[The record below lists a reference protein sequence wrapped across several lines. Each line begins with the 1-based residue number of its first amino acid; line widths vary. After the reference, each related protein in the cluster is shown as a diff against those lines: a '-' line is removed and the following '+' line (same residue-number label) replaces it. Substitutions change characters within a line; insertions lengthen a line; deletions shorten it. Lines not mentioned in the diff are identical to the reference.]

1 MTYAGSVGN
10 MNTTVDYSKLL
21 EQMYAQQQAKAT
33 QGTVATNPV
42 TTSNTVTEDT
52 YVPSKQ
58 STETCTDGK
67 DDGKIGFW
75 NGVGQFFKGAAKGLV
90 NGVKGMF
97 LDENGK
103 FSLKNTLKTALTIG
117 ACFIPVAG
125 PYIAA
130 GLCVVG
136 AVKGGAGMIKSIS
149 NAAKAETDAEK
160 KEALQ
165 SLGGNTLTTGLSV
178 AGLKGATGAIARQS
192 GFTSVLGK
200 TNSIRSSIVESGVRA
215 TAKQMGSSF
224 TNYYGTAWQTGVAS
238 AKGATTM
245 SRVASGTKAVI
256 KEGAKGTAQNAIS
269 AGKAIKNKA
278 TETYNKLSSNHGA
291 GTADQVAH
299 SLGKKVTATDVQNA
313 VQNGGELTVG
323 KGKLA
328 KTYTIKD
335 NGGGNYSF
343 ELNKTAKTVKTGVE
357 STKYYSKENAVDL
370 QENVSLENLDK
381 SGFTSSEISKIE
393 NLKTNHSYT
402 TKNGVKVTRTA
413 DGYSSTQVA
422 SGTKTTVYENIS
434 ADKLSKIVGKDL
446 ATDINTQLTANQYLG
461 VADDAIYVTGKNGA
475 QYYYEPATNTLTK
488 CSNASATT
496 AGVHEYISNK
506 TADVNTFISEAPA
519 NAYYQQAGYNY
530 DYTPFIADLTDE
542 M

>member
-1 MTYAGSVGN
+1 MTYASGVGN
-10 MNTTVDYSKLL
+10 INKTIDYTKML
-21 EQMYAQQQAKAT
+21 ERMHAQQQANAT

-42 TTSNTVTEDT
+42 STSNTMPADT

-103 FSLKNTLKTALTIG
+103 FSIKNTLKTALTIG

-224 TNYYGTAWQTGVAS
+224 TNYYGTAWKTGVAN

-278 TETYNKLSSNHGA
+278 TETYNKLSSKHGA

-299 SLGKKVTATDVQNA
+299 SLGKKVTAEQVQNA
-313 VQNGGELTVG
+313 AQNSGELTVG
-323 KGKLA
+323 K
-328 KTYTIKD
+328 KTYTIKE
-335 NGGGNYSF
+335 NGGKYTF
-343 ELNKTAKTVKTGVE
+343 ELNKTATSSAKAAPKTTYEVAEKTTAE
-357 STKYYSKENAVDL
+357 NLSTKDF
-370 QENVSLENLDK
+370 VSQYRNQMQ
-381 SGFTSSEISKIE
+381 SGDVTKIR
-393 NLKTNHSYT
+393 NLKANQSCKVNNGQLKV
-402 TKNGVKVTRTA
+402 TKNA
-413 DGYSSTQVA
+413 DGTFSVKSTPNA
-422 SGTKTTVYENIS
+422 TKTTVYEGVTS
-434 ADKLSKIVGKDL
+434 EQL
-446 ATDINTQLTANQYLG
+446 ATKKYTNIITDKNST
-461 VADDAIYVTGKNGA
+461 VTYKNG
-475 QYYYEPATNTLTK
+475 TLTVTSK
-488 CSNASATT
+488 APRTVANANNYVS
-496 AGVHEYISNK
+496 GKIS
-506 TADVNTFISEAPA
+506 DVNTFISEAPA